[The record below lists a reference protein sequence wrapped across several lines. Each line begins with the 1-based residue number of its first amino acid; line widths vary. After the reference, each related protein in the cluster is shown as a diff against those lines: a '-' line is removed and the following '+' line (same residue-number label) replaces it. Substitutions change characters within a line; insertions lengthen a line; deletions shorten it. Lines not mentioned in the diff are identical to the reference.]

1 MIMLTKNFIPI
12 VGNFFFFNI
21 CSEPGPSLSVKK
33 GRGIGINVEVEVRID
48 RHIRTSIFF
57 IIIFA
62 LRETFKSV
70 EMGTRNLGQCSL
82 SLIRSSSSFIE
93 MREMR
98 NRKYSEERIFNFS
111 STYIS
116 LSLFFSPPS
125 SLPILPLTP
134 SIFHVMFISL
144 VYNKSNDNRKL
155 IRYSKNSP
163 NEFCWENS
171 A

>member
-1 MIMLTKNFIPI
+1 MIMLTKNFIPV

-21 CSEPGPSLSVKK
+21 CFEPGPALSVKK

-48 RHIRTSIFF
+48 RHIQYTYIFF
-57 IIIFA
+57 IIIIFA
-62 LRETFKSV
+62 LPETFKSV

-116 LSLFFSPPS
+116 LSLFFLSPFFSSHPPS
-125 SLPILPLTP
+125 HSLDF
-134 SIFHVMFISL
+134 SCHVHL
-144 VYNKSNDNRKL
+144 LGVQ
-155 IRYSKNSP
+155 
-163 NEFCWENS
+163 
-171 A
+171 